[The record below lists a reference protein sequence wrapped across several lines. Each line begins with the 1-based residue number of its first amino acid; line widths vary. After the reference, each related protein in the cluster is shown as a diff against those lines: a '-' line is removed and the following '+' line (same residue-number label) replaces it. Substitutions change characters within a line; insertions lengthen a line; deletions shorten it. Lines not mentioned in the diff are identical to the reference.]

1 METSGSVFFFARGY
15 DEAIEQYEKALELDP
30 RLGQTLCMLGLTYAY
45 KLMPEPA
52 VAASRKGVELVPGAS
67 FLIALLGD
75 TYASAGYRDE
85 AHKILEEL
93 REVSKQR
100 YVTPYAVGRIY
111 AALDMKDEAF
121 QWLETA
127 YRDRAALV
135 ACLKADPRLD
145 NLRADPRFKDLLRRM
160 NFPA

>member
-1 METSGSVFFFARGY
+1 
-15 DEAIEQYEKALELDP
+15 
-30 RLGQTLCMLGLTYAY
+30 
-45 KLMPEPA
+45 MPEPA

-93 REVSKQR
+93 QEVSKQR

-111 AALDMKDEAF
+111 AALGMKDEAF

-127 YRDRAALV
+127 YRERAALV